1 MQAAAAMYQNM
12 DPNQLMNSLMGNMNG
27 MDGMTGSGGLFD
39 GLDNNPDNKAAAA
52 ALDELSEGDD

>member
-39 GLDNNPDNKAAAA
+39 GLDNNAAAA